1 MNGRRTFHLTEE
13 QPLEYFNNTPPLS
26 HRFAFFFVKP
36 VGPSSIH
43 ALVVPLFEEKKSKEI
58 YAMGSI
64 RGSLVYELNYVIY
77 YAEGLWSYQNKNN
90 E

>member
-13 QPLEYFNNTPPLS
+13 HPLEYFNNTPPLS
-26 HRFAFFFVKP
+26 HRFAFFCQTCRSKFDP
-36 VGPSSIH
+36 CTDGSFIWR
-43 ALVVPLFEEKKSKEI
+43 KKSKEI